1 MKKNTYPVAD
11 NAQAVAYRE
20 IFKDDT
26 KPGRVKGINNSPN
39 LVSLF
44 PNSPFNA
51 THATISGE
59 LDRGALLV
67 NLTSATQTK
76 LANDKKLSNE
86 VIGEMFANVVDGS
99 SARNLVGGAIN
110 PESSNDI
117 EKIKLPHVRTQAG
130 GDGSPGPHNYNWL
143 YRDQKMDMNFN
154 YLIDNQKSSPDSNSA
169 PVGSNQPIPETNF
182 KPEHQGKTYN
192 DRPFYG
198 HANLNVPSIDWNVVR
213 SDHEN
218 KPQLQRGTGGFG
230 SSFQVSNRA
239 FSAQEK
245 IGQYFTNS
253 YVDVNNAGQGTELLD
268 RMDKFAGK
276 SIIDQGTMS
285 PDNADYLGDLN
296 PDGSKKFSG

>member
-51 THATISGE
+51 NHSPNPDI
-59 LDRGALLV
+59 DRGKLLL
-67 NLTSATQTK
+67 NLTATGFQK
-76 LANDKKLSNE
+76 FVSEKKLSNE

-99 SARNLVGGAIN
+99 NTRNLAGGVLN
-110 PESSNDI
+110 PDSEVELDRI
-117 EKIKLPHVRTQAG
+117 RLPHVKSLDD
-130 GDGSPGPHNYNWL
+130 GDNNYNWL

-154 YLIDNQKSSPDSNSA
+154 YLIDDQKSSPDSKSA

-213 SDHEN
+213 ADHED

-230 SSFQVSNRA
+230 SSFQISNRA

-253 YVDVNNAGQGTELLD
+253 YVDVNNAGDIGKEED
-268 RMDKFAGK
+268 RMNTFAGK
-276 SIIDQGTMS
+276 SIIDQGAMS